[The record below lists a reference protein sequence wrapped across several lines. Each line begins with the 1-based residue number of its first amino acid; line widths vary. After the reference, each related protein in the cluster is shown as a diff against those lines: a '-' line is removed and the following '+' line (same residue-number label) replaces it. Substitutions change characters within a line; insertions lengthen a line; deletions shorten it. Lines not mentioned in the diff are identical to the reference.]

1 MESAEYFVN
10 NFRGMLAINYEQT
23 AANIRKLRET
33 KLKGMKQCEWQEIFD
48 VSSPTANSWENLTKP
63 KLPGLPRLCVMAKLF
78 GVPLEEIIAV
88 NDVVVEKD
96 IFAGEEVPFYDTG
109 RPSKKSTE
117 FPKYENSCLKTSDGK
132 PLSGS
137 FEIDD
142 GVTVRVKNGK
152 LEDTVLENG
161 EVLPAIETPQYY
173 IEHWTNGMFVTSE
186 SIPQSQ
192 I

>member
-33 KLKGMKQCEWQEIFD
+33 KLNGMKQCEWQEIFD

-63 KLPGLPRLCVMAKLF
+63 KLPGLPRLCVMAKL
-78 GVPLEEIIAV
+78 
-88 NDVVVEKD
+88 
-96 IFAGEEVPFYDTG
+96 Y
-109 RPSKKSTE
+109 
-117 FPKYENSCLKTSDGK
+117 GK